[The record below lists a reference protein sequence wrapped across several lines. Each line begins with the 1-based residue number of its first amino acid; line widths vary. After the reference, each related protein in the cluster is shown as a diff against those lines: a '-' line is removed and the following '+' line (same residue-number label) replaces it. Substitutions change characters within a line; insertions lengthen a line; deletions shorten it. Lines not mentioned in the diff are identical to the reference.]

1 MPQARY
7 LTAKE
12 AASWLSVKEA
22 TLYAYVS
29 RGLIRSQAVS
39 DAPRQHLYLAE
50 DVQKLAERK
59 AQRRDPA
66 KAARDAL
73 HWGTPMLDS
82 ALTLIADQTLYYRGY
97 DAVRLAQEHTLEE
110 VAALLWTGEMDN
122 AAGLFATQP
131 PLTGVVQSVV
141 DMHLPSMQGLQV
153 ALAMVAG
160 QDLGAYDLRPEAVLR
175 TGARILWLLTAVAA
189 QRETLATTIAGTL
202 AQAWHPKGES
212 LLNAALVLCADHEL
226 NTSSFAARVVA
237 SADTT
242 PYAAVSAGLSAL
254 CGFKHGGQTE
264 RAAAF
269 LREVGDLSRVH
280 MVIAERLRRGEGLPG
295 FGHRLYPERDP
306 RAVAIL
312 TLLGD
317 AYPSAPGLALAHAV
331 IRTAATVTSGVP
343 TIDFALAV
351 LEQTLQLPAGA
362 GLTLFAI
369 GRTVG
374 WIGHVL
380 EQYQSQ
386 RLIRPRARYTGVP
399 PRLEAPRG
407 AAHC

>member
-1 MPQARY
+1 MPMLPARY

-12 AASWLSVKEA
+12 AAALLSVKET

-39 DAPRQHLYLAE
+39 DTPRQHLYLAE
-50 DVQKLAERK
+50 DVQQLAERK

-82 ALTLIADQTLYYRGY
+82 ALTLIADQALYYRGY
-97 DAVRLAQEHTLEE
+97 DAIRLAQERSLEE
-110 VAALLWTGEMDN
+110 VAALLWTGEMEN
-122 AAGLFATQP
+122 AAALFATRPQ
-131 PLTGVVQSVV
+131 LSGVVQSVIG
-141 DMHLPSMQGLQV
+141 MHLPPMQCLQV
-153 ALAMVAG
+153 ALALAAAE
-160 QDLGAYDLRPEAVLR
+160 DLSAYDLRPEAVLH
-175 TGARILWLLTAVAA
+175 TGARILWLLAAVAA
-189 QRETLATTIAGTL
+189 QRETPAAAIAGTL
-202 AQAWHPKGES
+202 AQAWHPKGET
-212 LLNAALVLCADHEL
+212 LLNAALILCADHEL

-237 SADTT
+237 STDAT
-242 PYAAVSAGLSAL
+242 PYAAVIAGLSAL

-269 LREVGDLSRVH
+269 LRDVGDPSHVPV
-280 MVIAERLRRGEGLPG
+280 VIAERLRRGEGLPG

-306 RAVAIL
+306 RAVAL
-312 TLLGD
+312 LMLLGE
-317 AYPSAPGLALAHAV
+317 AYPSAPGLALSHAV
-331 IRTAATVTSGVP
+331 IHAAATVTSGAP
-343 TIDFALAV
+343 SIDFALAV

-380 EQYQSQ
+380 EQYQGR

-399 PRLEAPRG
+399 PRLEAKMQG
-407 AAHC
+407 